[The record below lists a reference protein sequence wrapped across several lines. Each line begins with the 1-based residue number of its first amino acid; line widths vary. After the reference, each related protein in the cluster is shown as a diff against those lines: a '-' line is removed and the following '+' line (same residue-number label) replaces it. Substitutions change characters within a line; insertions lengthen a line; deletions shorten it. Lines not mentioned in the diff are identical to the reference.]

1 MKKVKKY
8 IRYSIG
14 GLVALVLGVAI
25 VLTFTAAKQDI
36 PDDQVEQ
43 MAMDLNLVSMDE
55 AEYPSVPEM
64 EERIQSYK
72 SGEAFTNVSVRL
84 SIFLVLAI
92 VVITIGLSMYKLVQ
106 NKQKLVRFLIPA
118 GGLILVFIISRI
130 AASSSKD
137 GINTTVPVSETD
149 LTNVSTLINATLI
162 LLVISFTAL
171 GTYRIK
177 HILTK

>member
-1 MKKVKKY
+1 MKKAKKY

-14 GLVALVLGVAI
+14 GLVALVLAI
-25 VLTFTAAKQDI
+25 GIILTITTAKQDI

-43 MAMDLNLVSMDE
+43 MAMDLKLVSADE
-55 AEYPSVPEM
+55 AEYPSIPEM
-64 EERIQSYK
+64 EERIKSYK

-84 SIFLVLAI
+84 SIFLVIAI
-92 VVITIGLSMYKLVQ
+92 IVITVGLSLYKLAQ
-106 NKQKLVRFLIPA
+106 NKQRLVRFLIPA
-118 GGLILVFIISRI
+118 GGLVLVFIISRI
-130 AASSSKD
+130 AASSSKE
-137 GINTTVPVSETD
+137 GINTTVALTEGD
-149 LTNVSTLINATLI
+149 LINVSTLINATLI